1 MQLKDLADKIIDGYE
16 ITKEEALEL
25 YDAPLDE
32 LKESASKITSH
43 FFKEAIELCC
53 ISNGKC
59 GKCSENC
66 KFCSQSRYYNTEI
79 QQSVLKSVDEFFKEA
94 QANDKRGVHRFSIVT
109 AGVRLSKAE
118 LKTIAQ
124 AYKKISSELKISCCG
139 SLGLLDYDD
148 FVMLK
153 ESGLKRY
160 HNNLETSPNFFKEI
174 CTTHTMKQKEDTIAL
189 AKKAGLEICS
199 GCILGMGESVED
211 RVDIA
216 LELRKLQVD
225 STPINILNPIKG
237 TPLENRP
244 TVHPDEVRR
253 TIALFRHVLPKTVL
267 RLAGGRLI
275 IQKYFT
281 DLYKYGINAEIT
293 GDMLTTAGLTVADDI
308 SAAISNQ
315 KILTKIEPIKQYLL
329 VVTKRTPQALAE
341 MSALA
346 CGIVILKE
354 KLVNRSIIF
363 S

>member
-32 LKESASKITSH
+32 LRESASKITSH

-199 GCILGMGESVED
+199 GCILGMGESVKD

-315 KILTKIEPIKQYLL
+315 KILTKIEPIK
-329 VVTKRTPQALAE
+329 
-341 MSALA
+341 
-346 CGIVILKE
+346 
-354 KLVNRSIIF
+354 
-363 S
+363 

>member
-32 LKESASKITSH
+32 LRESASKITSH

-153 ESGLKRY
+153 EVGLKRY

-315 KILTKIEPIKQYLL
+315 KILTKIEPIK
-329 VVTKRTPQALAE
+329 
-341 MSALA
+341 
-346 CGIVILKE
+346 
-354 KLVNRSIIF
+354 
-363 S
+363 

>member
-124 AYKKISSELKISCCG
+124 AYKKITSELKISCCG

-211 RVDIA
+211 RVDIS

-315 KILTKIEPIKQYLL
+315 KILTKIEPIK
-329 VVTKRTPQALAE
+329 
-341 MSALA
+341 
-346 CGIVILKE
+346 
-354 KLVNRSIIF
+354 
-363 S
+363 

>member
-53 ISNGKC
+53 ISNGKS

-315 KILTKIEPIKQYLL
+315 KILTKIEPIK
-329 VVTKRTPQALAE
+329 
-341 MSALA
+341 
-346 CGIVILKE
+346 
-354 KLVNRSIIF
+354 
-363 S
+363 

>member
-25 YDAPLDE
+25 YDAPLYE

-315 KILTKIEPIKQYLL
+315 KILTKIEPIK
-329 VVTKRTPQALAE
+329 
-341 MSALA
+341 
-346 CGIVILKE
+346 
-354 KLVNRSIIF
+354 
-363 S
+363 

>member
-79 QQSVLKSVDEFFKEA
+79 QQSVLKSVDEFFNEA

-315 KILTKIEPIKQYLL
+315 KILTKIEPIK
-329 VVTKRTPQALAE
+329 
-341 MSALA
+341 
-346 CGIVILKE
+346 
-354 KLVNRSIIF
+354 
-363 S
+363 

>member
-244 TVHPDEVRR
+244 TVHPNEVRR

-315 KILTKIEPIKQYLL
+315 KILTKIEPIK
-329 VVTKRTPQALAE
+329 
-341 MSALA
+341 
-346 CGIVILKE
+346 
-354 KLVNRSIIF
+354 
-363 S
+363 

>member
-32 LKESASKITSH
+32 LRESASKITSH

-244 TVHPDEVRR
+244 TVHPNEVRR

-315 KILTKIEPIKQYLL
+315 KILTKIEPIK
-329 VVTKRTPQALAE
+329 
-341 MSALA
+341 
-346 CGIVILKE
+346 
-354 KLVNRSIIF
+354 
-363 S
+363 

>member
-211 RVDIA
+211 RIDIA

-315 KILTKIEPIKQYLL
+315 KILTKIEPIK
-329 VVTKRTPQALAE
+329 
-341 MSALA
+341 
-346 CGIVILKE
+346 
-354 KLVNRSIIF
+354 
-363 S
+363 

>member
-160 HNNLETSPNFFKEI
+160 HNNLETSQNFFKEI

-315 KILTKIEPIKQYLL
+315 KILTKIEPIK
-329 VVTKRTPQALAE
+329 
-341 MSALA
+341 
-346 CGIVILKE
+346 
-354 KLVNRSIIF
+354 
-363 S
+363 

>member
-25 YDAPLDE
+25 YDAPLEE

-94 QANDKRGVHRFSIVT
+94 QANDRRGVHRFSIVT

-124 AYKKISSELKISCCG
+124 AYKKITSELKISCCG

-153 ESGLKRY
+153 EAGLKRY

-315 KILTKIEPIKQYLL
+315 KILTKIEPIK
-329 VVTKRTPQALAE
+329 
-341 MSALA
+341 
-346 CGIVILKE
+346 
-354 KLVNRSIIF
+354 
-363 S
+363 

>member
-32 LKESASKITSH
+32 LKESSSKITSH

-315 KILTKIEPIKQYLL
+315 KILTKIEPIK
-329 VVTKRTPQALAE
+329 
-341 MSALA
+341 
-346 CGIVILKE
+346 
-354 KLVNRSIIF
+354 
-363 S
+363 

>member
-199 GCILGMGESVED
+199 GCILGMGESVGD

-315 KILTKIEPIKQYLL
+315 KVLTKIEPIK
-329 VVTKRTPQALAE
+329 
-341 MSALA
+341 
-346 CGIVILKE
+346 
-354 KLVNRSIIF
+354 
-363 S
+363 

>member
-32 LKESASKITSH
+32 LMESASKITSH

-124 AYKKISSELKISCCG
+124 AYKKITSELKISCCG

-244 TVHPDEVRR
+244 TVHPNEVRR

-315 KILTKIEPIKQYLL
+315 KILTKIEPIK
-329 VVTKRTPQALAE
+329 
-341 MSALA
+341 
-346 CGIVILKE
+346 
-354 KLVNRSIIF
+354 
-363 S
+363 

>member
-32 LKESASKITSH
+32 LRESASKITSH

-153 ESGLKRY
+153 EAGLKRY

-315 KILTKIEPIKQYLL
+315 KILTKIEPIK
-329 VVTKRTPQALAE
+329 
-341 MSALA
+341 
-346 CGIVILKE
+346 
-354 KLVNRSIIF
+354 
-363 S
+363 

>member
-94 QANDKRGVHRFSIVT
+94 QANDRRGVHRFSIVT

-124 AYKKISSELKISCCG
+124 AYKKITSELKISCCG

-308 SAAISNQ
+308 SAAIRNQ
-315 KILTKIEPIKQYLL
+315 KILTKIEPIK
-329 VVTKRTPQALAE
+329 
-341 MSALA
+341 
-346 CGIVILKE
+346 
-354 KLVNRSIIF
+354 
-363 S
+363 

>member
-32 LKESASKITSH
+32 LRESASKITSH

-174 CTTHTMKQKEDTIAL
+174 CTTHTMKQKEDTISL

-315 KILTKIEPIKQYLL
+315 KILTKIEPIK
-329 VVTKRTPQALAE
+329 
-341 MSALA
+341 
-346 CGIVILKE
+346 
-354 KLVNRSIIF
+354 
-363 S
+363 

>member
-199 GCILGMGESVED
+199 GCIMGMGESVED

-315 KILTKIEPIKQYLL
+315 KILTKIEPIK
-329 VVTKRTPQALAE
+329 
-341 MSALA
+341 
-346 CGIVILKE
+346 
-354 KLVNRSIIF
+354 
-363 S
+363 

>member
-1 MQLKDLADKIIDGYE
+1 MQLKDLADKIIDGYK

-32 LKESASKITSH
+32 LRESASKITSH

-315 KILTKIEPIKQYLL
+315 KILTKIEPIK
-329 VVTKRTPQALAE
+329 
-341 MSALA
+341 
-346 CGIVILKE
+346 
-354 KLVNRSIIF
+354 
-363 S
+363 

>member
-94 QANDKRGVHRFSIVT
+94 QANDRCGVHRFSIVT

-124 AYKKISSELKISCCG
+124 AYKKITSELKISCCG

-315 KILTKIEPIKQYLL
+315 KILTKIEPIK
-329 VVTKRTPQALAE
+329 
-341 MSALA
+341 
-346 CGIVILKE
+346 
-354 KLVNRSIIF
+354 
-363 S
+363 

>member
-32 LKESASKITSH
+32 LRESASKITSH

-199 GCILGMGESVED
+199 GCILGMGEIVED

-315 KILTKIEPIKQYLL
+315 KILTKIEPIK
-329 VVTKRTPQALAE
+329 
-341 MSALA
+341 
-346 CGIVILKE
+346 
-354 KLVNRSIIF
+354 
-363 S
+363 

>member
-32 LKESASKITSH
+32 LRESASKITSH

-315 KILTKIEPIKQYLL
+315 KILTKIEPIK
-329 VVTKRTPQALAE
+329 
-341 MSALA
+341 
-346 CGIVILKE
+346 
-354 KLVNRSIIF
+354 
-363 S
+363 

>member
-16 ITKEEALEL
+16 ITKEKALEL

-315 KILTKIEPIKQYLL
+315 KILTKIEPIK
-329 VVTKRTPQALAE
+329 
-341 MSALA
+341 
-346 CGIVILKE
+346 
-354 KLVNRSIIF
+354 
-363 S
+363 

>member
-237 TPLENRP
+237 TPLENRH

-315 KILTKIEPIKQYLL
+315 KILTKIEPIK
-329 VVTKRTPQALAE
+329 
-341 MSALA
+341 
-346 CGIVILKE
+346 
-354 KLVNRSIIF
+354 
-363 S
+363 

>member
-32 LKESASKITSH
+32 LRESASKITSH

-237 TPLENRP
+237 TPLEDRP

-315 KILTKIEPIKQYLL
+315 KILTKIEPIK
-329 VVTKRTPQALAE
+329 
-341 MSALA
+341 
-346 CGIVILKE
+346 
-354 KLVNRSIIF
+354 
-363 S
+363 

>member
-199 GCILGMGESVED
+199 GCILRMGESVED

-315 KILTKIEPIKQYLL
+315 KILTKIEPIK
-329 VVTKRTPQALAE
+329 
-341 MSALA
+341 
-346 CGIVILKE
+346 
-354 KLVNRSIIF
+354 
-363 S
+363 

>member
-32 LKESASKITSH
+32 LRESASKITSH

-216 LELRKLQVD
+216 LELRKLKVD

-315 KILTKIEPIKQYLL
+315 KILTKIEPIK
-329 VVTKRTPQALAE
+329 
-341 MSALA
+341 
-346 CGIVILKE
+346 
-354 KLVNRSIIF
+354 
-363 S
+363 

>member
-32 LKESASKITSH
+32 LRESASKITSH
-43 FFKEAIELCC
+43 YFKEAIELCC

-94 QANDKRGVHRFSIVT
+94 QANDRRGVHRFSIVT

-124 AYKKISSELKISCCG
+124 AYKKITSELKISCCG

-315 KILTKIEPIKQYLL
+315 KILTKIEPIK
-329 VVTKRTPQALAE
+329 
-341 MSALA
+341 
-346 CGIVILKE
+346 
-354 KLVNRSIIF
+354 
-363 S
+363 

>member
-94 QANDKRGVHRFSIVT
+94 QANDRRGVHRFSIVT

-124 AYKKISSELKISCCG
+124 AYKKITSELKISCCG

-153 ESGLKRY
+153 EAGLKRY

-225 STPINILNPIKG
+225 SAPINILNPIKG

-315 KILTKIEPIKQYLL
+315 KVLTKIEPLKQ
-329 VVTKRTPQALAE
+329 
-341 MSALA
+341 
-346 CGIVILKE
+346 
-354 KLVNRSIIF
+354 
-363 S
+363 

>member
-118 LKTIAQ
+118 LKTIAH

-308 SAAISNQ
+308 SAAIRNQ
-315 KILTKIEPIKQYLL
+315 KILTKIEPIK
-329 VVTKRTPQALAE
+329 
-341 MSALA
+341 
-346 CGIVILKE
+346 
-354 KLVNRSIIF
+354 
-363 S
+363 

>member
-94 QANDKRGVHRFSIVT
+94 QANDRRGVHRFSIVT

-153 ESGLKRY
+153 EAGLKRY

-225 STPINILNPIKG
+225 STHINILNPIKG

-308 SAAISNQ
+308 SAAIRNQ
-315 KILTKIEPIKQYLL
+315 KILTKIEPIK
-329 VVTKRTPQALAE
+329 
-341 MSALA
+341 
-346 CGIVILKE
+346 
-354 KLVNRSIIF
+354 
-363 S
+363 

>member
-32 LKESASKITSH
+32 LRESASKITSH

-308 SAAISNQ
+308 SAAIRNQ
-315 KILTKIEPIKQYLL
+315 KILTKIEPIK
-329 VVTKRTPQALAE
+329 
-341 MSALA
+341 
-346 CGIVILKE
+346 
-354 KLVNRSIIF
+354 
-363 S
+363 

>member
-94 QANDKRGVHRFSIVT
+94 QANDRRGVHRFSIVT

-124 AYKKISSELKISCCG
+124 AYKKITSELKISCCG

-174 CTTHTMKQKEDTIAL
+174 CTTHTMKQKEDTIVL

-315 KILTKIEPIKQYLL
+315 KILTKIEPIK
-329 VVTKRTPQALAE
+329 
-341 MSALA
+341 
-346 CGIVILKE
+346 
-354 KLVNRSIIF
+354 
-363 S
+363 

>member
-1 MQLKDLADKIIDGYE
+1 MQLKDLAYKIIDGYE

-315 KILTKIEPIKQYLL
+315 KILTKIEPIK
-329 VVTKRTPQALAE
+329 
-341 MSALA
+341 
-346 CGIVILKE
+346 
-354 KLVNRSIIF
+354 
-363 S
+363 

>member
-16 ITKEEALEL
+16 ITKEETLEL
-25 YDAPLDE
+25 YDAPLEE

-315 KILTKIEPIKQYLL
+315 KILTKIEPIK
-329 VVTKRTPQALAE
+329 
-341 MSALA
+341 
-346 CGIVILKE
+346 
-354 KLVNRSIIF
+354 
-363 S
+363 

>member
-174 CTTHTMKQKEDTIAL
+174 CTTHTMKQKEDIIAL

-315 KILTKIEPIKQYLL
+315 KVLTKIEPIK
-329 VVTKRTPQALAE
+329 
-341 MSALA
+341 
-346 CGIVILKE
+346 
-354 KLVNRSIIF
+354 
-363 S
+363 

>member
-25 YDAPLDE
+25 YDAPLEE

-94 QANDKRGVHRFSIVT
+94 QANDRRGVHRFSIVT

-118 LKTIAQ
+118 QKTIAQ
-124 AYKKISSELKISCCG
+124 AYKKITSELKISCCG

-308 SAAISNQ
+308 SAAIRNQ
-315 KILTKIEPIKQYLL
+315 KILTKIEPIK
-329 VVTKRTPQALAE
+329 
-341 MSALA
+341 
-346 CGIVILKE
+346 
-354 KLVNRSIIF
+354 
-363 S
+363 

>member
-237 TPLENRP
+237 TPLKNRP

-315 KILTKIEPIKQYLL
+315 KILTKIEPIK
-329 VVTKRTPQALAE
+329 
-341 MSALA
+341 
-346 CGIVILKE
+346 
-354 KLVNRSIIF
+354 
-363 S
+363 

>member
-32 LKESASKITSH
+32 LRESASKITSH

-293 GDMLTTAGLTVADDI
+293 GDMLTTAGLAVADDI

-315 KILTKIEPIKQYLL
+315 KILTKIEPIK
-329 VVTKRTPQALAE
+329 
-341 MSALA
+341 
-346 CGIVILKE
+346 
-354 KLVNRSIIF
+354 
-363 S
+363 